1 MNQHLLWYITRSTG
15 IVALVLLTATV
26 VMGIVTS
33 VRFGTRS
40 WPRFASQDLHRRLS
54 LISVVF
60 VGLHVASTVLDGYAP
75 IGWLSA
81 FIPFTSPYRRL
92 WLGLG
97 TAAVDVLLAVG
108 ISSIMRTRIRPG
120 TWRALHWLSYL
131 SWPLALFHAVG
142 TGTDR
147 RTSWV
152 VLLGMA
158 CLAAVAGAVLW
169 RVAAGR
175 PRPIALTSPGDR
187 GAPRAV
193 RAR

>member
-60 VGLHVASTVLDGYAP
+60 VGLHVAATVLDGYAP

-81 FIPFTSPYRRL
+81 VVPFTSSYRRL

-108 ISSIMRTRIRPG
+108 ISSILRSRIRAG
-120 TWRALHWLSYL
+120 TWRALHWLAYL
-131 SWPLALFHAVG
+131 SWPLALLHAVG

-147 RTSWV
+147 HTTWV
-152 VLLGMA
+152 VLLALA
-158 CLAAVAGAVLW
+158 CVAAVAGAVVW

-175 PRPIALTSPGDR
+175 PEPLLVPVTTEQGARGQVRSP
-187 GAPRAV
+187 
-193 RAR
+193 